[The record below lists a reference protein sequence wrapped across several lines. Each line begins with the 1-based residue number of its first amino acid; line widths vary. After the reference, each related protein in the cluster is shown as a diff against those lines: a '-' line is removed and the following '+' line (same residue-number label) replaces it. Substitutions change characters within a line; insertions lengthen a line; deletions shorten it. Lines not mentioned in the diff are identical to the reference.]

1 MTYDQDNKLIG
12 KSKVASSVGDGSSGY
27 EEYGK
32 FISDSIYRL
41 IRLEETTLRDDQ
53 DTIEYKIDSVVTQFS
68 VDKNLNFEK
77 LDEEK
82 FQWNK
87 IITNEE

>member
-1 MTYDQDNKLIG
+1 MVITLIEEYGYCCADLYLMTYDQDNKLIG

-53 DTIEYKIDSVVTQFS
+53 DTIEYKIDSVVT
-68 VDKNLNFEK
+68 
-77 LDEEK
+77 
-82 FQWNK
+82 
-87 IITNEE
+87 